1 MILICCDSHVKSRR
15 NEKKKKKKKQQ
26 KKNLQRIKKIKPFI
40 DNYNQEGIN

>member
-15 NEKKKKKKKQQ
+15 NEKKKKKKKKMQIK
-26 KKNLQRIKKIKPFI
+26 KKNKPFI

>member
-15 NEKKKKKKKQQ
+15 NEKK

-40 DNYNQEGIN
+40 DNYNQEGI

>member
-15 NEKKKKKKKQQ
+15 NEKKKKK
-26 KKNLQRIKKIKPFI
+26 NLQKIKKIKHFI

>member
-15 NEKKKKKKKQQ
+15 NEKKKK